1 MIGKIQKAL
10 SDNQAIKAW
19 IIRHEKTH
27 GFQQYELKKS
37 TESQREVISELFTV
51 DVLCDSENSEG
62 KPGSGLG
69 TVSLLPGADIDSAL
83 EKAVLTAQLVHNE
96 PYNFAE
102 PDSIPDIELADHDY
116 LDDPAGKIQGI
127 LNTLIKTTASFPHVR
142 LTAAE
147 CFGQEKTTHL
157 VSSKGIDA
165 TQKDTQL
172 YLQWVYIGGSG
183 DSEVETFAEVYRRRI
198 SDLDLEK
205 EAALRAQYTSDLLE
219 AQEPPSYTGPIYVQG
234 PTLAVMVAG
243 EMLAGS
249 LFQTLS
255 SAALKYSGETPW
267 EIGKSIFR
275 EDVKG
280 DALHMWANRQ
290 LPYGI
295 PSSSFDNEGIPAQR
309 IALIQ
314 DNKLAAF
321 IADQRFAD
329 YLDMQPS
336 GDFGSIEIPAGN
348 MPLSELQTGP
358 HIEIAEYSWFNPS
371 PVTGDFACEIRL
383 GYIVEDGRRKPFK
396 GGMLV
401 GNLLDALADMRWS
414 KETGF
419 YGNYLGPKAALFN
432 NLKVV
437 G

>member
-116 LDDPAGKIQGI
+116 LEDPAGKIQGI
-127 LNTLIKTTASFPHVR
+127 LNTLKETTASFPHVR

-198 SDLDLEK
+198 SDLDLEE

-249 LFQTLS
+249 LLQTLS

-383 GYIVEDGRRKPFK
+383 GYIVEDGKRKPFK